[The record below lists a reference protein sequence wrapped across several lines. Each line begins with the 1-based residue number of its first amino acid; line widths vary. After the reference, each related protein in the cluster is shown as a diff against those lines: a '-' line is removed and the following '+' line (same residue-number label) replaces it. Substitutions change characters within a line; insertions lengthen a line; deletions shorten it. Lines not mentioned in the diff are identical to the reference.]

1 MKDVVQER
9 IEHLREKMVM
19 LAIEKGLTDPEVIA
33 ISQEIDKLHN
43 IWNHLGNQALTQHRV
58 YKSADSGQ
66 THKLIR
72 DFSYGLFIFKSSF
85 QPIGHAYT

>member
-9 IEHLREKMVM
+9 IKHLREKMVM
-19 LAIEKGLTDPEVIA
+19 LAMEKGLTDPEVIA

-58 YKSADSGQ
+58 YKSADSSL

-72 DFSYGLFIFKSSF
+72 DFSMASLYLKAASS
-85 QPIGHAYT
+85 Q